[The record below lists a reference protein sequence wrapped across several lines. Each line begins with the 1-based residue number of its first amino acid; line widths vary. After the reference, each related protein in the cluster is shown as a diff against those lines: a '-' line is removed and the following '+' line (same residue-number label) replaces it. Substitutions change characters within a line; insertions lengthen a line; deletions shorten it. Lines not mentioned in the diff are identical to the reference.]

1 MFSCLILCHQS
12 TSSPS
17 LTPPCSPPSVSQ
29 PLPRL
34 LMRKAVGW
42 KCYALGAASARNSA
56 RIVWEGRQTWCSPTW
71 LCMEQQKREAVQ
83 RGGEGCNNKKKTSVV
98 AVIHSQGS
106 QLSRNHGNVSHW
118 WDFFICHL
126 QGQSSRSRWNGWH
139 SRNATLKGREGG
151 KGRVDWQN
159 ALRKQR
165 KLSDFPFL

>member
-83 RGGEGCNNKKKTSVV
+83 
-98 AVIHSQGS
+98 
-106 QLSRNHGNVSHW
+106 LSRNHGNVSHW